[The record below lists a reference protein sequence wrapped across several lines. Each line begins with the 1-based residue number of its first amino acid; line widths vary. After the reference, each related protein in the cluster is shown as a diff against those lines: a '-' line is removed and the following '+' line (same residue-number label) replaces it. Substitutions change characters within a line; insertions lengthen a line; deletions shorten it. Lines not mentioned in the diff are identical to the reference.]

1 MLSLRDF
8 YILYTSLAGEVQR
21 LLPLPA
27 TVDFACIAP
36 DGSLHPLHL
45 QARDPDS
52 VQLAESPPFRQ
63 PRLVDDQLVIP
74 LELPSGDYVAVV
86 ISDVDPALL
95 KKMSAGWLR
104 EMRKTVLLEL
114 ELAHWGYIDPE
125 SDLYNR
131 RAAEEFLQESP
142 FAEPVFFLLLNTVF
156 YRRTAAGNLQ
166 KLREIAD
173 LLQALTRAHC
183 FSFGYGV
190 FGVVLAAKTRED
202 VLQQTHYLQHQL
214 KREGLSK
221 VQVGFAQ
228 LALRDSAT
236 ETNLFNKIWRALTIA
251 EQRGPFGLC
260 DLDALDERL
269 PHPFQLGHPTLL
281 ARLHQLWRGLSRF
294 VLVMISRQPVAE
306 HPMATGGDGS
316 VTLPN
321 HLGVYVGEED
331 NLTLVLIPDINP
343 EDAEQHV
350 QSIREHYQQLFG
362 DESELVLGVAA
373 WPCLDFNKSEI
384 PGNCLK
390 ALLHSSYL
398 GHGITVLFDHIS
410 LNVSGDFFFDEGDYR
425 AAIREYRRGLRL
437 QPGDLNLMNSLGVAL
452 IECGQERKAAIC
464 FQEVLAQDSSNYMAL
479 VNLGHVQYALGR
491 KEVALARFE
500 QAYRVMGTMDVAAQE
515 LLVPLG
521 KLYAEFGEHGKAR
534 SVFEHWQSCPGSEN
548 EFLLYRL
555 LAQSYYA
562 NGLFEDAIQACQKA
576 LRLFPQDSISLSTLG
591 LLYVEQGEGND
602 IGLNLCRK
610 ALALDNF
617 NPDHWYRLGR
627 ALLHTGDQVGA
638 LAAAKHCLQLQKYNF
653 QGMLLLS
660 RIYSVMKKNKLAE
673 RMVMKVLAVPGASA
687 SQKNH
692 AQQALAEMMAS
703 SQSN

>member
-1 MLSLRDF
+1 M
-8 YILYTSLAGEVQR
+8 
-21 LLPLPA
+21 LPLPA
-27 TVDFACIAP
+27 TVHFACIAP
-36 DGSLHPLHL
+36 DGSLHPLQL
-45 QARDPDS
+45 QTMDPDI
-52 VQLAESPPFRQ
+52 VRFAESPPFRQ

-74 LELPSGDYVAVV
+74 MELPSGEYVAV
-86 ISDVDPALL
+86 IITDVDPALL

-104 EMRKTVLLEL
+104 EMRKTLLLEL

-142 FAEPVFFLLLNTVF
+142 FAEPVYFLLLNTVF

-190 FGVVLAAKTRED
+190 FGVVLAAKSRDD

-228 LALRDSAT
+228 LALRDTAP
-236 ETNLFNKIWRALTIA
+236 ETNLFNKTWRALTIA

-269 PHPFQLGHPTLL
+269 PHPFQLGHRALQE
-281 ARLHQLWRGLSRF
+281 RLSQLWRGLSRF
-294 VLVMISRQPVAE
+294 VLVVISRQPVADRITV
-306 HPMATGGDGS
+306 TGNDDS
-316 VTLPN
+316 MIFLQQ
-321 HLGVYVGEED
+321 LGVYVGEED
-331 NLTLVLIPDINP
+331 NLILVLIPNIGL
-343 EDAEQHV
+343 EDAGQRV
-350 QSIREHYQQLFG
+350 QSLRGYYQQVFG
-362 DESELVLGVAA
+362 DESELALGVAA
-373 WPCLDFNKSEI
+373 WPCLDFSKSDV

-390 ALLHSSYL
+390 ALLHGSYL
-398 GHGITVLFDHIS
+398 GPGATVLFDHIS
-410 LNVSGDFFFDEGDYR
+410 LNVSGDLFFDEGDYR
-425 AAIREYRRGLRL
+425 AALREYRRGLRL

-452 IECGQERKAAIC
+452 IECGQERQAAIC
-464 FQEVLAQDSSNYMAL
+464 FQEVLAQDPSNYMAL

-491 KEVALARFE
+491 KDVALARYE
-500 QAYRVMGTMDVAAQE
+500 QAYRVVGTTSVVAQE

-521 KLYAEFGEHGKAR
+521 KLYAEFGEHKKAQAI
-534 SVFEHWQSCPGSEN
+534 FEHWQSCPGSEH

-555 LAQSYYA
+555 LAQSYFA
-562 NGLFEDAIQACQKA
+562 NTMFEEAVQACQKA

-591 LLYVEQGEGND
+591 LLYVEQGEGNE

-627 ALLHTGDQVGA
+627 ALLHTGDQKGA
-638 LAAAKHCLQLQKYNF
+638 LSAAKHCLQLQRSHV

-660 RIYSVMKKNKLAE
+660 RIYSIMRKNKLAE
-673 RMVMKVLAVPGASA
+673 RVLMKVLKVPEINT
-687 SQKNH
+687 SQKNR
-692 AQQALAEMMAS
+692 AQLVLAELAAS
-703 SQSN
+703 PKPY

>member
-1 MLSLRDF
+1 MLALRDF
-8 YILYTSLAGEVQR
+8 YILYNSLAGQVQR

-27 TVDFACIAP
+27 TVHFACIAP
-36 DGSLHPLHL
+36 DGTLHPLQL
-45 QARDPDS
+45 QAKNPDIARS
-52 VQLAESPPFRQ
+52 SESPPFRQ
-63 PRLVDDQLVIP
+63 PRLIEDQLVIP
-74 LELPSGDYVAVV
+74 LELPSGEYIAVIV
-86 ISDVDPALL
+86 TDVDPALL

-104 EMRKTVLLEL
+104 EMRKTLLLEL
-114 ELAHWGYIDPE
+114 ELAHLGYIDPE

-142 FAEPVFFLLLNTVF
+142 FAEPIFFLLLNTVF

-183 FSFGYGV
+183 FSFGCGV
-190 FGVVLAAKTRED
+190 FGVVLAAKSREE

-228 LALRDSAT
+228 LALRDNEP
-236 ETNLFNKIWRALTIA
+236 ETNLFNRIWRALTIA

-269 PHPFQLGHPTLL
+269 PHPFQFGYPTLQ
-281 ARLHQLWRGLSRF
+281 ARLKQLWHGLSRF
-294 VLVMISRQPVAE
+294 VLVMISRQPVIE
-306 HPMATGGDGS
+306 HPGETGNDGCAA
-316 VTLPN
+316 LPQ
-321 HLGVYVGEED
+321 HLGVCVGEED
-331 NLTLVLIPDINP
+331 NLTLVLIPDIDP
-343 EDAEQHV
+343 EDAKQQV
-350 QSIREHYQQLFG
+350 QSIREYYLQLFG
-362 DESELVLGVAA
+362 ENAELAFGVAA
-373 WPCLDFNKSEI
+373 WPCLDFNKSEV

-398 GHGITVLFDHIS
+398 GPGRTVFFDHIS

-437 QPGDLNLMNSLGVAL
+437 QAGDLNLMNSLGVAL
-452 IECGQERKAAIC
+452 IECGQERQAAIC
-464 FQEVLAQDSSNYMAL
+464 FQEVLAQDSGNYMAL
-479 VNLGHVQYALGR
+479 VNLGHVQHALGR
-491 KEVALARFE
+491 KGMALAMFE
-500 QAYRVMGTMDVAAQE
+500 QAYRTLGTRSDAAQE

-521 KLYAEFGEHGKAR
+521 KLYAEFGEHGRAQA
-534 SVFEHWQSCPGSEN
+534 VFERWQSCPGSEN
-548 EFLLYRL
+548 EFLLHRL

-562 NGLFEDAIQACQKA
+562 NGLFEEAIQACQKA
-576 LRLFPQDSISLSTLG
+576 LRLFPQDSVSLSTLG

-627 ALLHTGDQVGA
+627 ALLHIGDFMEA
-638 LAAAKHCLQLQKYNF
+638 RSAAKHCLQLQRF
-653 QGMLLLS
+653 HVQGMLLLS
-660 RIYSVMKKNKLAE
+660 HIYSTMKKNKLAE
-673 RMVMKVLAVPGASA
+673 RLLLKVLAASRASA
-687 SQKNH
+687 SQKNQ
-692 AQQALAEMMAS
+692 AQQVLAELRAS
-703 SQSN
+703 RQSN